1 VERVR
6 ELESKLYELRH
17 SEMGMVLIEY
27 LKLDFERLANQ
38 CVDPGG
44 DIVRGKAQ
52 KVKSFLKIFSP
63 KP

>member
-1 VERVR
+1 MERLR
-6 ELESKLYELRH
+6 ELELKLAELKH
-17 SEMGMVLIEY
+17 SEMGVLLVEY
-27 LKLDFERLANQ
+27 LKLDFDRLANQ

-44 DIVRGKAQ
+44 DILRGRAQ

>member
-1 VERVR
+1 MDRLR
-6 ELESKLYELRH
+6 ELELKLVELKH
-17 SEMGMVLIEY
+17 SEMGTLLTEY

-38 CVDPGG
+38 CIDPGG

-52 KVKSFLKIFSP
+52 KVKSYLKIFSS

>member
-1 VERVR
+1 MKLN
-6 ELESKLYELRH
+6 ELKH
-17 SEMGMVLIEY
+17 SEMGMVLMEY

-52 KVKSFLKIFSP
+52 KVKSFLKIFSV

>member
-1 VERVR
+1 MERLR
-6 ELESKLYELRH
+6 ELELKLNELKH
-17 SEMGMVLIEY
+17 SEMGMVLMEY

-52 KVKSFLKIFSP
+52 KVKSFLKIFSV